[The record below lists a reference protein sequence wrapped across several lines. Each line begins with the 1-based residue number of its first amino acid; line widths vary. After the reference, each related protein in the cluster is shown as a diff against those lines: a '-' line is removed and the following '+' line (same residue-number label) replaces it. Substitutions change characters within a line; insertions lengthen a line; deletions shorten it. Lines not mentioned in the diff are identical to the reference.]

1 MDEVEE
7 LGKNF
12 AEMVS
17 TEVSETQ
24 EIVGPDKESYG
35 DLFLDYDL
43 RIIVREEETRKLS
56 TGSKG
61 TNEAEISWYVY
72 EINY

>member
-1 MDEVEE
+1 MDEVED

-24 EIVGPDKESYG
+24 EIEGPDKESYG
-35 DLFLDYDL
+35 DLFLEYDL